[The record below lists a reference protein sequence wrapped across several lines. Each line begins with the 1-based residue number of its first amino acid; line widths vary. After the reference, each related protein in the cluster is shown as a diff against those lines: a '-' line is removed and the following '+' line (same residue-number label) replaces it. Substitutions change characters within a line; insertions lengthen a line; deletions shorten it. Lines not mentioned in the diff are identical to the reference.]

1 MELTQQF
8 GTSAYSAQQ
17 RDNTVSISD
26 LADSRINAHQLALA
40 RLSKLIP
47 RPTTIEETGLSES
60 FLSDLVAKHILDRGT
75 LTIAELSTLMALAG
89 AIIERVLNFMREE
102 ARVEVRPRIGVQHT
116 LSYAL
121 TERGRT
127 TALDAMM
134 RSGYIGPAPVPL
146 KHYAQIARAQ
156 TIHGKKISRSD
167 MHSAFDDMVLE
178 PALIDKLGPSLNS
191 GRAIFLYGSA
201 GTGKTYVSQRLVRL
215 FHDLAFVPHA
225 IVIDDIVVQIFD
237 HQLHKVISKN
247 SDDERLMLGKGHDP
261 RFYLCER
268 PVAITGGELTGDMLE
283 IRYDQ
288 AARVYEAPLQLKANN
303 GIFIIDD
310 MGRQRITP
318 AELFNRWIV
327 PLEEK
332 RDYLDLGFGKHFSV
346 PFDVVL
352 IFSTNIHPLELAD
365 EAFLRRI
372 GYKIEFKPLT
382 RAAYTKIWNDS
393 CREHRIICEPGVL
406 DFVLSDLHAS
416 NQVPLLPCHP
426 RDLLGMAVDYATY
439 SGEPHHV
446 NESHLRWAWQNYF
459 VSVQDYVDPTENQRT
474 N

>member
-1 MELTQQF
+1 MT
-8 GTSAYSAQQ
+8 
-17 RDNTVSISD
+17 
-26 LADSRINAHQLALA
+26 
-40 RLSKLIP
+40 RLSKLAP
-47 RPTTIEETGLSES
+47 RPVSIEETGLSES
-60 FLSDLVAKHILDRGT
+60 FLADLVAKHFLDRGS

-89 AIIERVLNFMREE
+89 SIVERILNFMREE
-102 ARVEVRPRIGVQHT
+102 ARVEVRPRIGVQQT
-116 LSYAL
+116 LSYSL
-121 TERGRT
+121 TERGRA

-134 RSGYIGPAPVPL
+134 RSGYVGPAPVPL
-146 KHYAQIARAQ
+146 KHYAKVARAQ
-156 TIHGKKISRSD
+156 TIHGKTISRSA
-167 MHSAFDDMVLE
+167 MHSAFEDIALE
-178 PALIDKLGPSLNS
+178 PELIDKLGPSMNS
-191 GRAIFLYGSA
+191 GRAIFLYGHA
-201 GTGKTYVSQRLVRL
+201 GTGKTYVSQRLTRL
-215 FHDLAFVPHA
+215 FHDAVFVPRA
-225 IVIDDIVVQIFD
+225 IAIDDVVVQVFD
-237 HQLHKVISKN
+237 QQLHKVISTN
-247 SDDERLMLGKGHDP
+247 TDDERLMLGRGHDP
-261 RFYLCER
+261 RFHLCER
-268 PVAITGGELTGDMLE
+268 PVAVTGGELTGDMLE

-382 RAAYTKIWNDS
+382 QALYTRIWNES
-393 CREHRIICEPGVL
+393 CREIRVVCDPGVV
-406 DFVLSDLHAS
+406 DFVMNDLHAP

-426 RDLLGMAVDYATY
+426 RDLLGMAVDYAAY
-439 SGEPHHV
+439 SGEPNRINEAHV
-446 NESHLRWAWQNYF
+446 RWAWQNYF
-459 VSVQDYVDPTENQRT
+459 VPVADYVVATDKQRAI
-474 N
+474 